1 MDESV
6 ASYVVDKLA
15 FTLEQH
21 LSLLSEVRDR
31 IARLDAGAAGKASL
45 EESLE
50 NLRSLREA
58 IGELFDVISRNVDA
72 MPSAYIDDVFALVGY
87 YVEAAALGEERVLR
101 SASRYTDVR
110 EDLERLEE
118 LRAAAR
124 IILASLNI
132 SIKL

>member
-15 FTLEQH
+15 FALEQH
-21 LSLLSEVRDR
+21 LSLISEVRDR
-31 IARLDAGAAGKASL
+31 IARLDAGGASRASL
-45 EESLE
+45 EKSLD

-58 IGELFDVISRNVDA
+58 IGELLNIIGRNANA
-72 MPSAYIDDVFALVGY
+72 MPSSYIDDVFALIGY
-87 YVEAAALGEERVLR
+87 YVEAAAPGEERVLR

-110 EDLERLEE
+110 EDLEKLEE
-118 LRAAAR
+118 LRATAR
-124 IILASLNI
+124 VILSSLNV

>member
-6 ASYVVDKLA
+6 ASYVIDKLA

-21 LSLLSEVRDR
+21 LSLLAEVRDR
-31 IARLDAGAAGKASL
+31 IARLDAGGAGKTPL
-45 EESLE
+45 EKSLE

-58 IGELFDVISRNVDA
+58 IGELFDVIGRNVNA
-72 MPSAYIDDVFALVGY
+72 MPSAYIDDVFALIGY
-87 YVEAAALGEERVLR
+87 YVEAAAPGEERVLR

-110 EDLERLEE
+110 EDLEKLEE

-124 IILASLNI
+124 VILASLNV